1 LSVEFRGFELKIQN
15 LKLLLGR
22 WVLGFRIEH
31 DSIGELKVPDEA
43 LWGVQ
48 AERAVQNFPISGI
61 KPHKV
66 FIQAMVHIKKA
77 AARFHAEVGMLDKQK
92 AEAIVAASDEILKQD
107 KWLDHFVVDVYQAGA
122 GTSHNMN
129 TNEVLANRAIE
140 LLGGKRGDYKLVHP
154 NDMVNMGQS
163 TNDVIPT
170 AIRLSGLLLTRD
182 FLPVLKKLAAT
193 FRNKGKEFKKV
204 FKSGRTHLQDA
215 ALMTLGQEFN
225 AYGENLERH
234 CLRIE
239 RASGD
244 LTELGIG
251 GSAVGTGL
259 NTHKDYCG
267 RMAGLLSEQTGL
279 KLTPHPNLFEAM
291 QSMSPFVSLSNA
303 YRNLALDL
311 TRIANDFR
319 LMTSGPATG
328 FGEILLPVMQPGSS
342 IMPGKVNPVMAECL
356 NMVCYQV
363 LGHDTTVAFAAQAGQ
378 MELNVMMPVLAYNLN
393 QEITILTNMLKAF
406 EEKCASGVKAEE
418 ARCRYYADQST
429 QVATALNPVIGYEKA
444 AEVVK
449 AALKE
454 GKTVRQVVLEKKLLT
469 EEKYNEAV
477 QLEKI
482 VEPHGGG

>member
-1 LSVEFRGFELKIQN
+1 ME
-15 LKLLLGR
+15 
-22 WVLGFRIEH
+22 FRIEH
-31 DSIGELKVPDEA
+31 DSIGELKVPVEA

-48 AERAVQNFPISGI
+48 AQRAVENFPISGI
-61 KPHKV
+61 KPHRV
-66 FIQAMVHIKKA
+66 FIEATVHIKKA
-77 AARFHAEVGMLDKQK
+77 AARFHGKAGMLDKKK
-92 AEAIVAASDEILKQD
+92 AEAIVKAADEILEEG

-140 LLGGKRGDYKLVHP
+140 ILKGKRGDYKLVHP
-154 NDMVNMGQS
+154 NDHVNMGQS

-182 FLPVLKKLAAT
+182 FLPVLKKLAAA
-193 FRNKGKEFKKV
+193 FRHKGKEFRKV
-204 FKSGRTHLQDA
+204 YKSGRTHLQDA

-234 CLRIE
+234 GKRIE
-239 RASGD
+239 RASED
-244 LTELGIG
+244 LRELGIG

-259 NTHKDYCG
+259 NTHKDYCKV
-267 RMAGLLSEQTGL
+267 MAVLLSQQTGL
-279 KLTPHPNLFEAM
+279 KLTPHPDLFEAM
-291 QSMSPFVSLSNA
+291 QSLTPAVSLSNA
-303 YRNLALDL
+303 FRSLALDL

-393 QEITILTNMLKAF
+393 QEILLMTNMLKVF
-406 EEKCASGVKAEE
+406 EEKCVSGVKADEV
-418 ARCRYYADQST
+418 RCLQYADQST
-429 QVATALNPVIGYEKA
+429 QVAAALNPVIGYEKA

-454 GKTVRQVVLEKKLLT
+454 GKTVKQVVLEKKILT
-469 EEKYNEAV
+469 EEQYGRSV
-477 QLEKI
+477 SLEKL
-482 VEPHGGG
+482 VDPHGRSGKRK

>member
-1 LSVEFRGFELKIQN
+1 
-15 LKLLLGR
+15 
-22 WVLGFRIEH
+22 
-31 DSIGELKVPDEA
+31 
-43 LWGVQ
+43 
-48 AERAVQNFPISGI
+48 
-61 KPHKV
+61 KV

>member
-1 LSVEFRGFELKIQN
+1 MNYRV
-15 LKLLLGR
+15 
-22 WVLGFRIEH
+22 EH
-31 DSIGELKVPDEA
+31 DSIGDLKVPQEA

-48 AERAVQNFPISGI
+48 TQRAVENFPISGI

-66 FIQAMVHIKKA
+66 FIQATVHIKKA
-77 AARFHAEVGMLDKQK
+77 AARFHAKVGWLDQK
-92 AEAIVAASDEILKQD
+92 KADAIVKASDEILEKNQ
-107 KWLDHFVVDVYQAGA
+107 WLDHFVVDVYQAGA

-140 LLGGKRGDYKLVHP
+140 LLGGQRGDYKLVHP
-154 NDMVNMGQS
+154 NDLVNMGQS

-182 FLPVLKKLAAT
+182 FLPVLKKLAST
-193 FRNKGKEFKKV
+193 FRKKGKEFNGIY
-204 FKSGRTHLQDA
+204 KSGRTHLQDA
-215 ALMTLGQEFN
+215 ALLTLGQEFS
-225 AYGENLERH
+225 AYGESLERH
-234 CLRIE
+234 VGRIE
-239 RASGD
+239 KASED
-244 LTELGIG
+244 LLELGIG

-259 NTHKDYCG
+259 NTHKDYCEG
-267 RMAGLLSEQTGL
+267 MSAFLSEQTGL
-279 KLTPHPNLFEAM
+279 RLSVHPDLFAAM

-363 LGHDTTVAFAAQAGQ
+363 LGHDATVAMAAQAGQ

-393 QEITILTNMLKAF
+393 QEILIFTNMLKAF
-406 EEKCASGVKAEE
+406 DEKCVSGVEAEE
-418 ARCRYYADQST
+418 VRCRQYADQST

-454 GKTVRQVVLEKKLLT
+454 GKTVRQIVLEKKILT
-469 EEKYNEAV
+469 EEKYNQAV
-477 QLEKI
+477 QLDKI
-482 VEPHGGG
+482 VDPHGRGGKSK

>member
-1 LSVEFRGFELKIQN
+1 MN
-15 LKLLLGR
+15 Y
-22 WVLGFRIEH
+22 RIEH
-31 DSIGELKVPDEA
+31 DSIGELKVPEDA

-48 AERAVQNFPISGI
+48 AQRAVENFPISGI

-66 FIQAMVHIKKA
+66 FIKATVHIKKA
-77 AARFHAEVGMLDKQK
+77 AARFHAKVGMLDKKK
-92 AEAIVAASDEILKQD
+92 AEAIVKAADEILEKEQ
-107 KWLDHFVVDVYQAGA
+107 WLDHFVVDVYQAGA

-140 LLGGKRGDYKLVHP
+140 ILGGKRGDYKLIHP
-154 NDMVNMGQS
+154 NDIVNMGQS

-170 AIRLSGLLLTRD
+170 AIRLSGLLLTKD
-182 FLPVLKKLAAT
+182 FLPVLGKLASA
-193 FRNKGKEFKKV
+193 FRKKGKEFAKV
-204 FKSGRTHLQDA
+204 YKSGRTHLQDA

-234 CLRIE
+234 VRRIE
-239 RASGD
+239 EASSD
-244 LTELGIG
+244 CHELGIG

-259 NTHKDYCG
+259 NTHKDYCQG
-267 RMAGLLSEQTGL
+267 MAKFLSEQTGL
-279 KLTPHPNLFEAM
+279 KLKPHPDLFEAM
-291 QSMSPFVSLSNA
+291 QSMGPFVALSNA

-356 NMVCYQV
+356 NMVCFQV
-363 LGHDTTVAFAAQAGQ
+363 MGHDATVAMAAQAGQ

-393 QEITILTNMLKAF
+393 QEITLLTNMLKAF
-406 EEKCASGVKAEE
+406 EEKCVSGIKADEE
-418 ARCRYYADQST
+418 RCRGYADQST

-449 AALKE
+449 MALKD
-454 GKTVRQVVLEKKLLT
+454 GKTVRQVVLEKKILT
-469 EEKYNEAV
+469 DEQYDKAIK
-477 QLEKI
+477 LDKI
-482 VEPHGGG
+482 VDPHGRSLKRK

>member
-1 LSVEFRGFELKIQN
+1 MEEFMDYR
-15 LKLLLGR
+15 
-22 WVLGFRIEH
+22 VEH
-31 DSIGELKVPDEA
+31 DSIGELKVPEDA

-48 AERAVQNFPISGI
+48 AQRAVQNFPISGI

-66 FIQAMVHIKKA
+66 FIKATVHIKKA
-77 AARFHAEVGMLDKQK
+77 AARFHAKVGMLDKKK
-92 AEAIVAASDEILKQD
+92 ADAIVKAADEILEKD

-140 LLGGKRGDYKLVHP
+140 ILGGKRGDYKLVHP
-154 NDMVNMGQS
+154 NDHVNMGQS

-182 FLPVLKKLAAT
+182 FLPVLAKLASA
-193 FRNKGKEFKKV
+193 FRKKGREFAKV
-204 FKSGRTHLQDA
+204 YKSGRTHLQDA

-225 AYGENLERH
+225 AYGECLERH
-234 CLRIE
+234 VRRIE
-239 RASGD
+239 ESSRD
-244 LTELGIG
+244 MKELGIG

-259 NTHKDYCG
+259 NTHKDYG
-267 RMAGLLSEQTGL
+267 QGMAKLLSEQTGL
-279 KLTPHPNLFEAM
+279 KLTPHPDLFEAM
-291 QSMSPFVSLSNA
+291 QSMGPFVALSNA

-356 NMVCYQV
+356 NMVCFQV
-363 LGHDTTVAFAAQAGQ
+363 LGHDATVAMAAQAGQ

-393 QEITILTNMLKAF
+393 QEITLLTNMLGAF
-406 EEKCASGVKAEE
+406 EEKCVSGIKADEE
-418 ARCRYYADQST
+418 RCRGYADQST

-454 GKTVRQVVLEKKLLT
+454 GKTVRQVVLEKKILT
-469 EEKYNEAV
+469 DV
-477 QLEKI
+477 QYDKAIKMDKI
-482 VEPHGGG
+482 VDPHGRSLKGQ

>member
-1 LSVEFRGFELKIQN
+1 MNYRV
-15 LKLLLGR
+15 
-22 WVLGFRIEH
+22 EH
-31 DSIGELKVPDEA
+31 DSIGELKVPADA

-48 AERAVQNFPISGI
+48 AQRAVENFPISGI

-66 FIQAMVHIKKA
+66 FIKATVHIKKA
-77 AARFHAEVGMLDKQK
+77 AARFHAKVGMLDKK
-92 AEAIVAASDEILKQD
+92 KSEAIVKAADEILKKD
-107 KWLDHFVVDVYQAGA
+107 MWLDHFVVDVYQAGA

-140 LLGGKRGDYKLVHP
+140 ILGGKRGDYKRVHP
-154 NDMVNMGQS
+154 NDHVNMGQS

-182 FLPVLKKLAAT
+182 FLPVLGKLAAT
-193 FRNKGKEFKKV
+193 FRKKGREFAKV
-204 FKSGRTHLQDA
+204 YKSGRTHLQDA

-225 AYGENLERH
+225 AYGENMERH
-234 CLRIE
+234 VRRIE
-239 RASGD
+239 EASKD
-244 LTELGIG
+244 CRELGIG

-259 NTHKDYCG
+259 NTHKDYC
-267 RMAGLLSEQTGL
+267 REMAKLLSEQTGL
-279 KLTPHPNLFEAM
+279 KLAPHPDLFEAM
-291 QSMSPFVSLSNA
+291 QSMGPFVALSNT

-356 NMVCYQV
+356 NMVCFQV
-363 LGHDTTVAFAAQAGQ
+363 LGHDATVAMAAQAGQ

-393 QEITILTNMLKAF
+393 QEITLLTNMLRAF
-406 EEKCASGVKAEE
+406 EEKCVSGVQADEE
-418 ARCRYYADQST
+418 RCRGYADQST

-444 AEVVK
+444 ADVVK

-454 GKTVRQVVLEKKLLT
+454 GKTVRQVVLEKKLLSD
-469 EEKYNEAV
+469 EQYDKAIK
-477 QLEKI
+477 LDKI
-482 VEPHGGG
+482 VDPHGRSLRRK